1 MIRVLWAAVAAVL
14 LAAPLRAEIAIQELM
29 SPGGVQVWLVEE
41 HSIPFTA
48 LEIRFQ
54 GGGSLDLAGKR
65 GATNLMVGLLEEG
78 AGALDARG
86 FTTAKEELAA
96 EFSYDIGD
104 DAVSISARF
113 LTENR
118 AASVELLRQSLVEPR
133 FDADAIERVRAQVL
147 TGLRQDEKDPR
158 ALASRAFDTMAFG
171 DHPYA
176 TSFQGTLDSV
186 AGLTREDLVVA
197 HQGALARDRLY
208 VSAVGDITAAEVT
221 ALVDTLFAALPA
233 TGAPLPEAI
242 TPNFPG
248 GVKVTDFDTPQSV
261 VLFGQPGL
269 DRDDP
274 DFFAA
279 FVLDHILGGG
289 GFESRLMQE
298 VREKRGLCYS
308 IFSFS
313 SLHSDGGSFS
323 VYAGTSANQV
333 DEMLAV
339 CADELASVA
348 GGVQADE
355 VARAKA
361 QIRAHLLMSRE
372 SVSGCGDALAR
383 QIMLFG
389 RPQSDAEL
397 LAAIDKI
404 DGQKIAAMAAGLIS
418 GNAPA
423 MACVG
428 PSLAVMSNDD
438 LAARFAA

>member
-1 MIRVLWAAVAAVL
+1 MIRVLWAAVATVL

-104 DAVSISARF
+104 DVVSISARF

-118 AASVELLRQSLVEPR
+118 AASVELLRQSLAEPR

-158 ALASRAFDTMAFG
+158 ALASRAFDTIAFG

-298 VREKRGLCYS
+298 VREKRGLTYGVYS
-308 IFSFS
+308 YLADRDSAFWW
-313 SLHSDGGSFS
+313 GGSLNS
-323 VYAGTSANQV
+323 QN
-333 DEMLAV
+333 E
-339 CADELASVA
+339 
-348 GGVQADE
+348 
-355 VARAKA
+355 RAA
-361 QIRAHLLMSRE
+361 EAIDVIRAEWLKMR
-372 SVSGCGDALAR
+372 DA
-383 QIMLFG
+383 G
-389 RPQSDAEL
+389 VSDAEL
-397 LAAIDKI
+397 SDAKTYLTGAYPLRFDGNGPIAAILVGMQMQGLPTSYVTERNAKVDAVTKE
-404 DGQKIAAMAAGLIS
+404 DVARVAKRLMDPEALTFVVVGRPAGI
-418 GNAPA
+418 
-423 MACVG
+423 
-428 PSLAVMSNDD
+428 
-438 LAARFAA
+438 

>member
-298 VREKRGLCYS
+298 VREKRGLTYGVYS
-308 IFSFS
+308 YLADRDSAFCW
-313 SLHSDGGSFS
+313 GGSLNS
-323 VYAGTSANQV
+323 QN
-333 DEMLAV
+333 E
-339 CADELASVA
+339 
-348 GGVQADE
+348 
-355 VARAKA
+355 RAA
-361 QIRAHLLMSRE
+361 EAIDVIRAEWLKMR
-372 SVSGCGDALAR
+372 DA
-383 QIMLFG
+383 G
-389 RPQSDAEL
+389 VSDAEL
-397 LAAIDKI
+397 SDAKTYLTGAYPLRFDGNGPIAAILVGMQMQGLPTSYVTERNAKVDAVTKE
-404 DGQKIAAMAAGLIS
+404 DVARVAKRLMDPEALTFVVVGRPAGI
-418 GNAPA
+418 
-423 MACVG
+423 
-428 PSLAVMSNDD
+428 
-438 LAARFAA
+438 

>member
-298 VREKRGLCYS
+298 VREKRGLTYGVYS
-308 IFSFS
+308 YLADRDSAFWW
-313 SLHSDGGSFS
+313 GGSLNS
-323 VYAGTSANQV
+323 QN
-333 DEMLAV
+333 E
-339 CADELASVA
+339 
-348 GGVQADE
+348 
-355 VARAKA
+355 RAA
-361 QIRAHLLMSRE
+361 EAIDVIRAEWLKMR
-372 SVSGCGDALAR
+372 DA
-383 QIMLFG
+383 G
-389 RPQSDAEL
+389 VSDAEL
-397 LAAIDKI
+397 SDAKTYLTGAYPLRFDGNGPIAAILVGMQMQGLPTSYVTERNAKVDAVTKE
-404 DGQKIAAMAAGLIS
+404 DVARVAKRLMDPEALTFVVVGRPAGI
-418 GNAPA
+418 
-423 MACVG
+423 
-428 PSLAVMSNDD
+428 
-438 LAARFAA
+438 

>member
-1 MIRVLWAAVAAVL
+1 
-14 LAAPLRAEIAIQELM
+14 M

-298 VREKRGLCYS
+298 VREKRGLTYGVYS
-308 IFSFS
+308 YLADRDSAFWW
-313 SLHSDGGSFS
+313 GGSLNS
-323 VYAGTSANQV
+323 QN
-333 DEMLAV
+333 E
-339 CADELASVA
+339 
-348 GGVQADE
+348 
-355 VARAKA
+355 RAA
-361 QIRAHLLMSRE
+361 EAIDVIRAEWLKMR
-372 SVSGCGDALAR
+372 DA
-383 QIMLFG
+383 G
-389 RPQSDAEL
+389 VSDAEL
-397 LAAIDKI
+397 SDAKTYLTGAYPLRFDGNGPIAAILVGMQMQGLPTSYVTERNAKVDAVTKE
-404 DGQKIAAMAAGLIS
+404 DVARVAKRLMDPEALTFVVVGRPAGI
-418 GNAPA
+418 
-423 MACVG
+423 
-428 PSLAVMSNDD
+428 
-438 LAARFAA
+438 

>member
-1 MIRVLWAAVAAVL
+1 MIRVLWAAVATVL

-298 VREKRGLCYS
+298 VREKRGLTYGVYS
-308 IFSFS
+308 YLADRDSAFWW
-313 SLHSDGGSFS
+313 GGSLNS
-323 VYAGTSANQV
+323 QN
-333 DEMLAV
+333 E
-339 CADELASVA
+339 
-348 GGVQADE
+348 
-355 VARAKA
+355 RAA
-361 QIRAHLLMSRE
+361 EAIDVIRAEWLKMR
-372 SVSGCGDALAR
+372 DA
-383 QIMLFG
+383 G
-389 RPQSDAEL
+389 VSDAEL
-397 LAAIDKI
+397 SDAKTYLTGAYPLRFDGNGPIAAILVGMQMQGLPTSYVTERNAKVDAVTKE
-404 DGQKIAAMAAGLIS
+404 DVARVAKRLMDPEALTFVVVGRPAGI
-418 GNAPA
+418 
-423 MACVG
+423 
-428 PSLAVMSNDD
+428 
-438 LAARFAA
+438 

>member
-274 DFFAA
+274 DLFAA

-298 VREKRGLCYS
+298 VREKRGLTYGVYS
-308 IFSFS
+308 YLADRDSAFWW
-313 SLHSDGGSFS
+313 GGSLNS
-323 VYAGTSANQV
+323 QN
-333 DEMLAV
+333 E
-339 CADELASVA
+339 
-348 GGVQADE
+348 
-355 VARAKA
+355 RAA
-361 QIRAHLLMSRE
+361 EAIDVIRAEWLKMR
-372 SVSGCGDALAR
+372 DA
-383 QIMLFG
+383 G
-389 RPQSDAEL
+389 VSDAEL
-397 LAAIDKI
+397 SDAKTYLTGAYPLRFDGNGPIAAILVGMQMQGLPTSYVTERNAKVDAVTKE
-404 DGQKIAAMAAGLIS
+404 DVARVAKRLMDPEALTFVVVGRPAGI
-418 GNAPA
+418 
-423 MACVG
+423 
-428 PSLAVMSNDD
+428 
-438 LAARFAA
+438 

>member
-1 MIRVLWAAVAAVL
+1 M
-14 LAAPLRAEIAIQELM
+14 RAEIAIQELM

-298 VREKRGLCYS
+298 VREKRGLTYGVYS
-308 IFSFS
+308 YLADRDSAFWW
-313 SLHSDGGSFS
+313 GGSLNS
-323 VYAGTSANQV
+323 QN
-333 DEMLAV
+333 E
-339 CADELASVA
+339 
-348 GGVQADE
+348 
-355 VARAKA
+355 RAA
-361 QIRAHLLMSRE
+361 EAIDVIRAEWLKMR
-372 SVSGCGDALAR
+372 DA
-383 QIMLFG
+383 G
-389 RPQSDAEL
+389 VSDAEL
-397 LAAIDKI
+397 SDAKTYLTGAYPLRFDGNGPIAAILVGMQMQGLPTSYVTERNAKVDAVTKE
-404 DGQKIAAMAAGLIS
+404 DVARVAKRLMDPEALTFVVVGRPAGI
-418 GNAPA
+418 
-423 MACVG
+423 
-428 PSLAVMSNDD
+428 
-438 LAARFAA
+438 

>member
-41 HSIPFTA
+41 HSISFTA

-298 VREKRGLCYS
+298 VREKRGLTYGVYS
-308 IFSFS
+308 YLADRDSAFWW
-313 SLHSDGGSFS
+313 GGSLNS
-323 VYAGTSANQV
+323 QN
-333 DEMLAV
+333 E
-339 CADELASVA
+339 
-348 GGVQADE
+348 
-355 VARAKA
+355 RAA
-361 QIRAHLLMSRE
+361 EAIDVIRAEWLKMR
-372 SVSGCGDALAR
+372 DA
-383 QIMLFG
+383 G
-389 RPQSDAEL
+389 VSDAEL
-397 LAAIDKI
+397 SDAKTYLTGAYPLRFDGNGPIAAILVGMQMQGLPTSYVTERNAKVDAVTKE
-404 DGQKIAAMAAGLIS
+404 DVARVAKRLMDPEALTFVVVGRPAGI
-418 GNAPA
+418 
-423 MACVG
+423 
-428 PSLAVMSNDD
+428 
-438 LAARFAA
+438 